1 MAKGQRLKETGTGLG
16 GPPNAGS
23 GKRFTCGYGP
33 AALAFAC
40 GIFVPDAP

>member
-1 MAKGQRLKETGTGLG
+1 MGSGQRLKETGTGLG
-16 GPPNAGS
+16 GLRNAGS
-23 GKRFTCGYGP
+23 GKRFTCEYGP

>member
-16 GPPNAGS
+16 GLRNAGS
-23 GKRFTCGYGP
+23 GKRFTYGYGP

-40 GIFVPDAP
+40 GIFLPDAP